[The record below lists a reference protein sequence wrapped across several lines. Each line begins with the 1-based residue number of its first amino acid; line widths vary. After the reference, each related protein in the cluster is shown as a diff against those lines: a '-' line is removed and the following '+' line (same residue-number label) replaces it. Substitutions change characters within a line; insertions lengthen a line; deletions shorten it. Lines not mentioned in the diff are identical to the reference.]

1 MSNTPIYNFIQN
13 KDFFESL
20 YKTNDIKFRYSNGVF
35 KIARPM
41 EDTMFSERLTNIT
54 GSNLSKVPWATGH
67 MFLAGGSMNYVLDK
81 SIAFHTIAKSDLDFF
96 VLNDSKTK
104 KIVNNIIEYLLTIDQ
119 NAWVGVT
126 GGVITV
132 WGSKFSRPIQI
143 VIMDKVYK
151 SIADIFNTF
160 DMPHIKCAYDGLCL
174 YTTPDAL
181 HSIRTKNTSN
191 TTANG
196 RNTNLRM
203 YKALSRGYN
212 ISGVLHSTLAKDPLV
227 KDYVNKSIYKITDM
241 TNIATL
247 EFEYPTMRHIS
258 PLAGYNVDPKTI
270 ENGVKIEDYIA
281 QTLSENQS
289 IKLDLAKTQKEVLEK
304 ALVRG
309 LTFRVRSKGN
319 TIVPNIIME
328 IPLDNCSWS
337 NYNDKQYNR
346 YVLAIKTNV
355 LLDNKILS
363 TLTAIFAQSFNKVEW
378 KINTNISIPHGYKAL
393 LNSALEDIVDLG
405 SIKVVPFANQATKQ
419 IFFRLYAPNV
429 YGNSNAFKTHAYNH
443 IDWNGLNDMGDYAY
457 SGQICT
463 ICDKSKCFNGQCIAE
478 EKVNIKPIPVI
489 RKLFEE
495 PKSIEEPQVNRCLCC
510 PADNTKIKNIYIDKY
525 LPKVSKLNQ
534 LEVFRDLFGPFG
546 YRPLETNVIIP
557 IEPYPETNVAKGY
570 NMYGDLFYKVHDNH
584 ADVYYYGFHIS
595 ENTRNML
602 YAYII
607 DQFNLRVLSNN
618 TTDGFKYSENQIGY
632 VSIKGQKRSILVKHN
647 IMMLP
652 GEEHKIPVGSNKT
665 LTLIP
670 FINEKPNSLDNF
682 THLEINF
689 RVAK

>member
-13 KDFFESL
+13 KDFFQSL

-35 KIARPM
+35 KIAKPM
-41 EDTMFSERLTNIT
+41 DDPKFVERLTNIT
-54 GSNLSKVPWATGH
+54 GSNLSAFPWAPKH
-67 MFLAGGSMNYVLDK
+67 MFLAGGSMNYVLDTF
-81 SIAFHTIAKSDLDFF
+81 IGFHTVAKSDLDFF

-104 KIVNNIIEYLLTIDQ
+104 KIVNNIIEYLLTIDK

-126 GGVITV
+126 GGVITI
-132 WGSKFSRPIQI
+132 WSSKINRPIQI

-160 DMPHIKCAYDGLCL
+160 DMPHIKCAYDGESL

-191 TTANG
+191 TTPNG
-196 RNTNLRM
+196 RNANLRM

-227 KDYVNKSIYKITDM
+227 KDYVNKQLYKITDM
-241 TNIATL
+241 TNVATL

-281 QTLSENQS
+281 QTLRENQS
-289 IKLDLAKTQKEVLEK
+289 IKVDLAKTQKEVLEK

-319 TIVPNIIME
+319 TIIPNIIME

-429 YGNSNAFKTHAYNH
+429 YGNSNTSNTHAYNH
-443 IDWNGLNDMGDYAY
+443 IDWNGLNDMGDYSY

-463 ICDKSKCFNGQCIAE
+463 ICDQSTCVNGVCIAE
-478 EKVNIKPIPVI
+478 EKKVNVESQPII
-489 RKLFEE
+489 RKLF
-495 PKSIEEPQVNRCLCC
+495 EEPQVNRCLCC
-510 PADNTKIKNIYIDKY
+510 PANNKTKHIYINKY
-525 LPKVSKLNQ
+525 LHRITKLNE
-534 LEVFRDLFGPFG
+534 LEVFRDAQGDLFG
-546 YRPLETNVIIP
+546 YRPLETKVIIP
-557 IEPYPETNVAKGY
+557 VQPHPEKDVAKGY
-570 NMYGDLFYKVHDNH
+570 NMYSNLFYKVHDSH
-584 ADVYYYGFHIS
+584 ADVYYYGFYIT
-595 ENTRNML
+595 EKTRNML

-607 DQFNLRVLSNN
+607 DQFNLKALAGGNPESFKNLDNYLEYFNN
-618 TTDGFKYSENQIGY
+618 
-632 VSIKGQKRSILVKHN
+632 KGQKRDILVKHN

-652 GEEHKIPVGSNKT
+652 DEEHKIPVGSGNT
-665 LTLIP
+665 ITLIP
-670 FINEKPNSLDNF
+670 FINHRVDPDNWN
-682 THLEINF
+682 TYEINF

>member
-227 KDYVNKSIYKITDM
+227 KDYVNKSIYKIW
-241 TNIATL
+241 L
-247 EFEYPTMRHIS
+247 
-258 PLAGYNVDPKTI
+258 
-270 ENGVKIEDYIA
+270 
-281 QTLSENQS
+281 
-289 IKLDLAKTQKEVLEK
+289 
-304 ALVRG
+304 
-309 LTFRVRSKGN
+309 
-319 TIVPNIIME
+319 
-328 IPLDNCSWS
+328 
-337 NYNDKQYNR
+337 
-346 YVLAIKTNV
+346 
-355 LLDNKILS
+355 
-363 TLTAIFAQSFNKVEW
+363 
-378 KINTNISIPHGYKAL
+378 
-393 LNSALEDIVDLG
+393 
-405 SIKVVPFANQATKQ
+405 
-419 IFFRLYAPNV
+419 
-429 YGNSNAFKTHAYNH
+429 
-443 IDWNGLNDMGDYAY
+443 
-457 SGQICT
+457 
-463 ICDKSKCFNGQCIAE
+463 
-478 EKVNIKPIPVI
+478 
-489 RKLFEE
+489 
-495 PKSIEEPQVNRCLCC
+495 
-510 PADNTKIKNIYIDKY
+510 
-525 LPKVSKLNQ
+525 
-534 LEVFRDLFGPFG
+534 
-546 YRPLETNVIIP
+546 
-557 IEPYPETNVAKGY
+557 
-570 NMYGDLFYKVHDNH
+570 
-584 ADVYYYGFHIS
+584 
-595 ENTRNML
+595 
-602 YAYII
+602 
-607 DQFNLRVLSNN
+607 
-618 TTDGFKYSENQIGY
+618 
-632 VSIKGQKRSILVKHN
+632 
-647 IMMLP
+647 
-652 GEEHKIPVGSNKT
+652 
-665 LTLIP
+665 
-670 FINEKPNSLDNF
+670 
-682 THLEINF
+682 
-689 RVAK
+689 